1 MAGPAESYP
10 GCGDPVGEF
19 HGQVLAVSFDEV
31 FRRGCGEVDDQE
43 CVEPG
48 AGFTE
53 LVQRVSD
60 DGAVGE
66 RDGAC
71 QADGVAGREFPDG
84 WSSLV

>member
-1 MAGPAESYP
+1 
-10 GCGDPVGEF
+10 
-19 HGQVLAVSFDEV
+19 VLAVSFDEV
-31 FRRGCGEVDDQE
+31 FRRGCREVDDQE

-53 LVQRVSD
+53 LVQGMSD

-71 QADGVAGREFPDG
+71 QADGVVRREFPDG
-84 WSSLV
+84 FGLRWCT